1 MNIKIIDPLIE
12 TLVKYA
18 FTLGYIYLILI
29 FVFTVLILI
38 YHKTFQNFISGYT
51 RTVYQLKKYRP
62 IFLTITT
69 VISIIL
75 IFLIIVKFQPIEY
88 EEYDVTQQIEKL
100 DEMQNS
106 LENLQSLIS
115 AQKEKLI
122 NTEKYI
128 ELLKMEKQKLEP
140 IVKANRELVESI
152 LTLQKERTMSQ
163 VWKDRFIGF
172 VISVLA
178 GLVIVIFRNFWRSWK
193 S

>member
-1 MNIKIIDPLIE
+1 MIAKGIIIILYE
-12 TLVKYA
+12 R
-18 FTLGYIYLILI
+18 YIDLILI
-29 FVFTVLILI
+29 FIFISLVLIYFI
-38 YHKTFQNFISGYT
+38 RFENFIT
-51 RTVYQLKKYRP
+51 RFFQRLSQKLPEPVFLASSLMIILLFSLI
-62 IFLTITT
+62 IFL
-69 VISIIL
+69 L
-75 IFLIIVKFQPIEY
+75 LMPLFPPKEY
-88 EEYDVTQQIEKL
+88 EEDEEYEVAQQIEKL

-106 LENLQSLIS
+106 LEDLQNLIS
-115 AQKEKLI
+115 TQKENLI
-122 NTEKYI
+122 NTEKYV

-178 GLVIVIFRNFWRSWK
+178 GLVIIIFRNFWKSWK

>member
-1 MNIKIIDPLIE
+1 
-12 TLVKYA
+12 
-18 FTLGYIYLILI
+18 
-29 FVFTVLILI
+29 
-38 YHKTFQNFISGYT
+38 
-51 RTVYQLKKYRP
+51 
-62 IFLTITT
+62 
-69 VISIIL
+69 
-75 IFLIIVKFQPIEY
+75 
-88 EEYDVTQQIEKL
+88 
-100 DEMQNS
+100 MQNS

-178 GLVIVIFRNFWRSWK
+178 GLVIIIFRNFWKSWK